1 MIFEKKKPEDLP
13 VEEYAEI
20 PEKVEPEEKVKPK
33 EETSFAPLFIKL
45 DRYKEIINKIESI
58 KSTLAGLKSSLSIL
72 KDLEK
77 LRDDNIK
84 VIESIISK
92 LEKRLEELDSEFT
105 QPGGALAHMKEIK
118 DVESLVSNLTEI
130 KGQIERMKTENI

>member
-20 PEKVEPEEKVKPK
+20 PEKVEPEEGVKPK

-118 DVESLVSNLTEI
+118 DVESLVSNLAEI